1 MRGYRLLVMAGLD
14 PAIHSNRGS
23 IRSLDGRLKGGHD
36 GIALDPEDE
45 SDDDAEAQG
54 GDVGAWP
61 DLVLIDG
68 GAGQLSAAQAVLA
81 ELGLHGLPLAG
92 IAKGPD
98 RNAGRERFFMPG
110 KPPFSLP
117 PNDAVLYF
125 VQRLRDEAH
134 RFAIGSHRA
143 KRKKAMSENSLDG
156 IPGIGPTR
164 KRALLKHFGSAK
176 SVSRAGLSDLQAVSG
191 ISAAMAQQ
199 IYDYFHDRN

>member
-1 MRGYRLLVMAGLD
+1 LT
-14 PAIHSNRGS
+14 PASKVTNEAEAA
-23 IRSLDGRLKGGHD
+23 LYGRLEGAHD
-36 GIALDPEDE
+36 DVE
-45 SDDDAEAQG
+45 SDFIEGDGEDDTEAQG

-68 GAGQLSAAQAVLA
+68 GAGQLSAAQSVLA
-81 ELGLHGLPLAG
+81 ELGLHGLAIAG

-117 PNDAVLYF
+117 PNDPVLYF

-143 KRKKAMSENSLDG
+143 KRKKAMAENSLDD
-156 IPGIGPTR
+156 IAGIGPTR

-176 SVSRAGLSDLQAVSG
+176 SVSRAGISDLQAVAG

-199 IYDYFHDRN
+199 IYDYFHDRK